1 MVKLKLFFFL
11 LSAFLSAQNFVY
23 VVYEY
28 RRMYDPKIMDYLL
41 ISNEGQT
48 YFYNYNTDEK
58 DYEKL
63 LISFNG
69 RFQLQPSKIDRL
81 KGKIYQLKT
90 IKQKKDFQKI
100 IAVENQIPFDW
111 KIENEYT
118 QLMVMKVQKAITY
131 FRCRD

>member
-1 MVKLKLFFFL
+1 MMKLKLFFFL

-90 IKQKKDFQKI
+90 IKQKKDFQK
-100 IAVENQIPFDW
+100 N
-111 KIENEYT
+111 YS
-118 QLMVMKVQKAITY
+118 
-131 FRCRD
+131 R